1 MSKNAADRP
10 YLNTFLTHDTIATL
24 AIHDPEGLLNEAGHR
39 SARVENLVRFAIK
52 HAVATL
58 AEATILAPVVPI
70 TTTTSKAAKRAAARE
85 ATFAREAAAAKSQA
99 TALRKLA
106 FIAAGTTDRDG
117 KPVSYADACVA
128 MGTTTAK
135 AAKELA
141 LA

>member
-10 YLNTFLTHDTIATL
+10 YLNTFLTHDTIASL
-24 AIHDPEGLLNEAGHR
+24 AIHDPEGLLNEAGYR
-39 SARVENLVRFAIK
+39 SPRVENLVRFAIK
-52 HAVATL
+52 HAVATI

-70 TTTTSKAAKRAAARE
+70 TTTTKAAKRAAARE
-85 ATFAREAAAAKSQA
+85 ATVAREAAAAKSQA